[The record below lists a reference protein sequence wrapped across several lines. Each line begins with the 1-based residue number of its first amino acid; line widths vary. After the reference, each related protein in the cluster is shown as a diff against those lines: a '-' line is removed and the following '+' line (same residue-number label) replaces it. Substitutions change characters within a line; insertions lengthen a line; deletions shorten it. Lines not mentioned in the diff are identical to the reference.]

1 MKILIEV
8 TDNSYLDKINQAK
21 KEMDSRIPVDFIVE
35 DKVILVK
42 VGRNDDDTK
51 TYVVSK
57 NKLKNVIA
65 SLY

>member
-1 MKILIEV
+1 MIEV
-8 TDNSYLDKINQAK
+8 TDNSYFDKINQAK